1 MDLPRPPTLS
11 TLDLVDGFL
20 EWAGDNAWA
29 GWVAFA
35 VILGIV
41 ETTTL
46 DLVFL
51 MLAGGA
57 VAGAIAAAFGA
68 PLLLQAVVAVVASA
82 ALLGVVRP
90 VAQRHLRTPLEVR
103 TGVAALVGRDALVT
117 QRVDAHTGQVKL
129 AGEIWS
135 ARAFDD
141 HEVIEPGERVQVAE
155 IEGATALVFR
165 SGL

>member
-1 MDLPRPPTLS
+1 MGEIGDWL
-11 TLDLVDGFL
+11 
-20 EWAGDNAWA
+20 GDNAWA
-29 GWVAFA
+29 GWLGLA
-35 VILGIV
+35 VMLGIV
-41 ETTTL
+41 ETFTL

-57 VAGAIAAAFGA
+57 VAGAVAAAFGA

-90 VAQRHLRTPLEVR
+90 IARRHLRTPLETR
-103 TGVAALVGRDALVT
+103 TGVAALVGRDALVIA
-117 QRVDAHTGQVKL
+117 RVDAHSGQVKL
-129 AGEIWS
+129 GGEVWS

-141 HEVIEPGERVQVAE
+141 HDVIEPGERVQVAE
-155 IEGATALVFR
+155 IEGATALVYR

>member
-1 MDLPRPPTLS
+1 M
-11 TLDLVDGFL
+11 DGFFDWL
-20 EWAGDNAWA
+20 GDNAWA
-29 GWVAFA
+29 GWLGIA
-35 VILGIV
+35 VVLGIV

-57 VAGAIAAAFGA
+57 LAGAVAAGVGA
-68 PLLLQAVVAVVASA
+68 PLLVQALVALLATG

-90 VAQRHLRTPLEVR
+90 VARRHLRTPLEAR

-117 QRVDAHTGQVKL
+117 AQVDAHQGQVKL

-135 ARAFDD
+135 ARSFDER
-141 HEVIEPGERVQVAE
+141 EVIEPGVRVHVVE
-155 IEGATALVFR
+155 IDGATAVVFR
-165 SGL
+165 ADG

>member
-1 MDLPRPPTLS
+1 M
-11 TLDLVDGFL
+11 DGFFD
-20 EWAGDNAWA
+20 WVGDNAWA
-29 GWVAFA
+29 GWLGIA
-35 VILGIV
+35 VVLGIV

-51 MLAGGA
+51 MMAGGA
-57 VAGAIAAAFGA
+57 LAGAVAAGVGA
-68 PLLLQAVVAVVASA
+68 PLLVQALVALLATG

-90 VAQRHLRTPLEVR
+90 VAKRHLRTPIESR

-117 QRVDAHTGQVKL
+117 AQVDAHQGQVKL

-141 HEVIEPGERVQVAE
+141 RETIEPGARVHVVE
-155 IEGATALVFR
+155 IDGATAVVFR
-165 SGL
+165 ADG

>member
-1 MDLPRPPTLS
+1 VGEIGDWL
-11 TLDLVDGFL
+11 
-20 EWAGDNAWA
+20 GDNAWA
-29 GWVAFA
+29 GWLGLA
-35 VILGIV
+35 VVLGIV
-41 ETTTL
+41 ETFTL

-57 VAGAIAAAFGA
+57 VAGAVAAAFGA

-90 VAQRHLRTPLEVR
+90 IARRHLRTPLETR
-103 TGVAALVGRDALVT
+103 TGVAALVGRDALVIA
-117 QRVDAHTGQVKL
+117 RVDAHSGQVKL
-129 AGEIWS
+129 GGEVWS

-141 HEVIEPGERVQVAE
+141 HDVIEPGERVQVAE
-155 IEGATALVFR
+155 IEGATALVYR

>member
-1 MDLPRPPTLS
+1 M
-11 TLDLVDGFL
+11 DGFFDWL
-20 EWAGDNAWA
+20 GDNAWA
-29 GWVAFA
+29 GWLGVA
-35 VILGIV
+35 VVLGIV
-41 ETTTL
+41 ETTTM

-57 VAGAIAAAFGA
+57 LAGALASAVGA
-68 PLLLQAVVAVVASA
+68 PLLLQAVVAVVATA

-90 VAQRHLRTPLEVR
+90 VAKRHLRTPLEAR

-117 QRVDAHTGQVKL
+117 AKVDAHSGQVKL

-141 HEVIEPGERVQVAE
+141 REVIEPGARVHVVE
-155 IEGATALVFR
+155 IDGATAVVFQIE
-165 SGL
+165 S

>member
-1 MDLPRPPTLS
+1 VGEIGDWL
-11 TLDLVDGFL
+11 
-20 EWAGDNAWA
+20 GDNAWA
-29 GWVAFA
+29 GWLGLA
-35 VILGIV
+35 VMLGIV
-41 ETTTL
+41 ETFTL

-57 VAGAIAAAFGA
+57 VAGAVAAAFGA

-90 VAQRHLRTPLEVR
+90 IARRHLRTPLETR
-103 TGVAALVGRDALVT
+103 TGVAALVGRDALVIA
-117 QRVDAHTGQVKL
+117 RVDAHSGQVKL
-129 AGEIWS
+129 GGEVWS

-141 HEVIEPGERVQVAE
+141 HDVIEPGERVQVAE
-155 IEGATALVFR
+155 IEGATALVYR